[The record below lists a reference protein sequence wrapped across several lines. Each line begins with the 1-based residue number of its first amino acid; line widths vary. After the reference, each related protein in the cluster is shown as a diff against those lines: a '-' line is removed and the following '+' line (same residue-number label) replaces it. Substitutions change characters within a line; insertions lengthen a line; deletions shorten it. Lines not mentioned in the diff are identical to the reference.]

1 MDINTTD
8 DSKKD
13 IYLSECA
20 EKLLRI
26 KVGNNRLHNNLSR
39 VQNDMSYK
47 GKEKIEENMKN
58 EPEKDLEELK
68 KREFS
73 LKESKNIIKNS
84 KALDSIGLKPIR
96 SNVIEKNKKEGSKGL
111 ER

>member
-1 MDINTTD
+1 MDINTTG

-26 KVGNNRLHNNLSR
+26 KVGNNRLYNNLSR

-47 GKEKIEENMKN
+47 EKKKIEGNIKN

-73 LKESKNIIKNS
+73 LKESKNIIQNS
-84 KALDSIGLKPIR
+84 KALDNIGLKPIR
-96 SNVIEKNKKEGSKGL
+96 SNVIGKNKKEGSKGL
-111 ER
+111 EK